1 MSKNLVIVES
11 PAKAKTI
18 SRFLG
23 KDYKVLA
30 SMGHVM
36 DLPKSKMGID
46 IENNF
51 EPNYI
56 ISVDKKK
63 VVKQLKDE
71 LNKADDLWIATDEDR
86 EGEAIGWH
94 LLAALKVDKAKIPIH
109 RIVFHEIT
117 ESAIK
122 DALKSPRDIDQNVV
136 DAQQARRVLDRLVG
150 YELSPLLWKKIRY
163 GLSAGRVQSV
173 AVRLVVERE
182 REILAFK
189 AEEYWNIVGTFEKQG
204 VNSQQKSE
212 KVFDAELQRKGE
224 NKVMIGNKDEADKI
238 LKDLEGSNYKVVKV
252 EEKQV
257 NKYPAPPFITST
269 LQQEASRKLHFSVK
283 KTMVIAQQ
291 LYEGVNMGGGETGI
305 ITYMRTDSV
314 NLSDFA
320 LKAAKEA
327 IGKHFGAQFVL
338 DQPRRYRGRK
348 GAQEAHEAIRPV
360 DFNLT

>member
-1 MSKNLVIVES
+1 MAIELTGGPKCYKNLGMAKNLVIVES

-23 KDYKVLA
+23 KNYKVLA

-94 LLAALKVDKAKIPIH
+94 LLAALKVDKAKMPIH

-117 ESAIK
+117 ETAIK

-182 REILAFK
+182 REIQAFK
-189 AEEYWNIVGTFEKQG
+189 AEEYWNIVGTFEKHG
-204 VNSQQKSE
+204 
-212 KVFDAELQRKGE
+212 VFDAELQRKGE
-224 NKVMIGNKDEADKI
+224 NKITIGNKDEADKI
-238 LKDLEGSNYKVVKV
+238 LKDLEGASYKVVKV

-269 LQQEASRKLHFSVK
+269 LQQ
-283 KTMVIAQQ
+283 
-291 LYEGVNMGGGETGI
+291 
-305 ITYMRTDSV
+305 
-314 NLSDFA
+314 
-320 LKAAKEA
+320 
-327 IGKHFGAQFVL
+327 
-338 DQPRRYRGRK
+338 
-348 GAQEAHEAIRPV
+348 
-360 DFNLT
+360 